1 MEKRR
6 GADVL
11 CCDLRLKEMMEDLI
25 RFRRV
30 TETSH
35 VGPLSAADSSQ
46 GRHVTMHN
54 VSVSLFFMCDLIFK
68 PTWVKLRWWDGVIN
82 VIFVDE

>member
-46 GRHVTMHN
+46 GRLS